1 MKASKM
7 IKDIQ
12 ELTDENGDIE
22 VIIQYFTGGE
32 WIQVKPEQIYL
43 DEDKDDNGLPVNRIM
58 IF

>member
-32 WIQVKPEQIYL
+32 WIQFKPEQIYL